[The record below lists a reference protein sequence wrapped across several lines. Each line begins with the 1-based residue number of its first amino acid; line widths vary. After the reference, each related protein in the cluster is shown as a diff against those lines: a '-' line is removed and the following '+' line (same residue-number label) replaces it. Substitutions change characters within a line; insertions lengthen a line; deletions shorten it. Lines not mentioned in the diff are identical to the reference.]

1 MTTESTG
8 AAPAAA
14 ASESAA
20 DTSVGEGTNEGS
32 SDESGEESHEA
43 DAPSSKTMPDG
54 SDDEPRE
61 GESLDEFI
69 DRISKKGK
77 KAKKVKDEP
86 ETKDDDET
94 SEPKTEKKEQEKPE
108 KRVLKLKVDGE
119 EIDYD
124 VSNES
129 DLVQRLQ
136 KSFTADQRLEKAA
149 KLHKQSE
156 AFVKALKNNPFQ
168 VLSHPSLGI
177 ENLHEAAE
185 KFLWGKIQREKM
197 TPEERQIQ
205 DDQAELERLRTI
217 EAKRVEAEKSQ
228 REEAQK
234 AAIREKMQS
243 DIISALDQS
252 GIPRSDWSVRRMAS
266 LMKAA
271 LANRIDVTPMEV
283 AQKVKGEYIENYR
296 HMIQGMTPDQII
308 ETFGEDAAKK
318 ILDHQIKKVETN
330 SPFPPQPKPTATSSQ
345 SSSVPK
351 RRYSSPYDLL
361 QR

>member
-1 MTTESTG
+1 MTESAGAAPATAQGADTSVSEASDVSTESTG
-8 AAPAAA
+8 EEL
-14 ASESAA
+14 SEGDVSEAK
-20 DTSVGEGTNEGS
+20 DQTSKS
-32 SDESGEESHEA
+32 
-43 DAPSSKTMPDG
+43 MPDDD
-54 SDDEPRE
+54 SDEPRE
-61 GESLDEFI
+61 GESLDDFI

-86 ETKDDDET
+86 EAKEGDADP
-94 SEPKTEKKEQEKPE
+94 EPETEKKEPPKPE
-108 KRVLKLKVDGE
+108 KKVLKLKVDGE

-197 TPEERQIQ
+197 TPEERQLQ

-234 AAIREKMQS
+234 AAIREKMQA
-243 DIISALDQS
+243 DLIAALDQS
-252 GIPRSDWSVRRMAS
+252 GVPRNDWSVRRMAS

-271 LANRIDVTPMEV
+271 LANGVDVSAAEV
-283 AQKVKGEYIENYR
+283 AQRVKAEYIENYR
-296 HMIQGMTPDQII
+296 NMIQGMTPDQII

-330 SPFPPQPKPTATSSQ
+330 TPFPTQSKPTQSNTQ
-345 SSSVPK
+345 SSATQ
-351 RRYSSPYDLL
+351 RRRLTSPYDLL
-361 QR
+361 HR